1 MVLFKVTDGSQTRR
15 FEAPSGVTFNDLKKK
30 LSSVFPDSVSEKED
44 SDLILHYRDSEGDVI
59 TLSSDSELQELL
71 NTTQQAVVKLYI
83 PRKNAATGNT
93 SHCHNWRFPASS
105 LTNQFER
112 ELEELSS
119 LFDSLI
125 RPNTSSPNSRQSK
138 ESSSA
143 EERSTSPGA
152 NNTESVSE
160 EDKSEEVSAKP
171 STPGEDNPEK
181 TESTSKPSSGNNGGN
196 LRGCTGQRLS
206 PLLLS
211 DLLFYSPPTRR
222 VGCQL
227 RWTPWG
233 VTCHC

>member
-1 MVLFKVTDGSQTRR
+1 MVIFKVTDGFQTRR

-83 PRKNAATGNT
+83 PRKNAATGST
-93 SHCHNWRFPASS
+93 SHCHSWRFPASS

-125 RPNTSSPNSRQSK
+125 RPNTSSPSSPSK

-143 EERSTSPGA
+143 EKGSTSPGA

-160 EDKSEEVSAKP
+160 EDKSEEVCAKP
-171 STPGEDNPEK
+171 STPEEDGTEK

-227 RWTPWG
+227 RLTPWG